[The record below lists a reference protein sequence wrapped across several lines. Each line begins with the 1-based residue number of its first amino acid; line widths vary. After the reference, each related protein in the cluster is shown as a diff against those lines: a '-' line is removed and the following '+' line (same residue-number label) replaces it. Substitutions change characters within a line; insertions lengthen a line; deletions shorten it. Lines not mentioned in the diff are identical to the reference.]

1 MNAARHATL
10 VRARTLTQAVR
21 ELTFDPSPPLTF
33 VPGQWVNLLLRD
45 PTARPGAEPLKRSY
59 SIASPPRDDGSFDL
73 AVTRVAG
80 GPMSE
85 RLHAASI
92 GEVFE
97 LSHAQG
103 FFTLATPRRNVLMVA
118 TGTGVAPFR
127 AMLNDRSVQAE
138 ADEQGARFLLLLG
151 AREERDLLYR
161 DDWLGLREQWRRFDF
176 APTLSRGEAGWS
188 GRRGHVQAH
197 LAELVA
203 ELGGPGAI
211 DAYVC
216 GVQKM
221 VGEVRKALREALGV
235 PRERIHH
242 ERYD

>member
-1 MNAARHATL
+1 MDAARHATL
-10 VRARTLTQAVR
+10 VRARALTPSVR
-21 ELTFDPSPPLTF
+21 ELTFAPSPPVAF
-33 VPGQWVNLLLRD
+33 VPGQWVNLLVRD
-45 PTARPGAEPLKRSY
+45 PSARAGADPLKRSY

-92 GEVFE
+92 GDVFE

-103 FFTLATPRRNVLMVA
+103 FFTLASPRRNVLLVA

-127 AMLNDRSVQAE
+127 AMLNDRSVRAE
-138 ADEQGARFLLLLG
+138 ADELGARFLLLLG

-161 DDWLGLREQWRRFDF
+161 DEWLGLRAAWKGFDF
-176 APTLSRGEAGWS
+176 APTLSRAEAGWS
-188 GRRGHVQAH
+188 GRRGYVQAH

-203 ELGGPGAI
+203 DLGGPAAI

-216 GVQKM
+216 GLQKM
-221 VGEVRKALREALGV
+221 VGEVRRALRDALGV